1 MVEGSQKSVKE
12 NSTSGINCGGLVVLG
27 LGVPRWVRCGQAE
40 GRAHSSME
48 VGVREQRR
56 FC

>member
-12 NSTSGINCGGLVVLG
+12 NSTSGINCGGLLVLG

-40 GRAHSSME
+40 GRAHSSTE